1 MIETGRVRD
10 NYFRVVM
17 EEPFRREHVSLD
29 LSNEEGPNCGK
40 CGGRMGK
47 RKTQGISL
55 VGSRNRKQ
63 DNMTV
68 GCELNKMQEM
78 RLWRWVGAK

>member
-1 MIETGRVRD
+1 MLDGKVRD
-10 NYFRVVM
+10 NYFRVIL

-29 LSNEEGPNCGK
+29 LSNEEGPNRGK
-40 CGGRMGK
+40 STGRMWN

-63 DNMTV
+63 DNMT
-68 GCELNKMQEM
+68 
-78 RLWRWVGAK
+78 AAAS